1 MGLNFRSV
9 LPLAIFILSLCALAG
24 ARAQTPGNPQPQP
37 QTLLLQAD
45 AERAD
50 IRTVVQVL
58 EDPTGQLTLD
68 DVRSPAYAGRFAAG
82 QPSGGADLPVHWV
95 RFTVRHASTQPMSW
109 WFSTGTQ
116 FPKTLDLYTPDAQGI
131 YRHQHASAD
140 LPFASRP
147 LPFKH
152 FVFPVELQPR
162 QPTTVYLRLQGYSQF
177 AVIQPVFWEP
187 ATLTAAAQHD
197 RAQWLLYVG
206 MAASIILYNLLL
218 FTALRDSNYL
228 FYAAASTGIV
238 WAVSSALGGFGFAF
252 EMLWPDSPRFER
264 TGWALSMSVSHLL
277 VVTFFAQ
284 VLEMRHR
291 MADLHKWLLRACALF
306 TLGVLATLA
315 IYVGGDHPGA
325 RRIVLA
331 AASVAGI
338 AMSVIV
344 LFALVRA
351 AKARSRTVVF
361 IVIAWLPLI
370 IASTPFTIGM
380 LTQTPSD
387 NRLLIWASI
396 FEMLMMSLLLA
407 DKFNQEKRAKSIAQT
422 ALVDHLKKSE
432 QELESKVAQRTD
444 ELSREQ
450 TRTKELL
457 HNILPVD
464 IAQEISSTGSARP
477 ARHEAA
483 TILFTDFSGF
493 TVAVATMPAD
503 RMVAELN
510 EIFAA
515 FDDITDACGVEK
527 IKTIGDAYMAVAGL
541 PKPCADHAQRCVRA
555 GRLMLAYL
563 EERNINAAFKWQ
575 LRIGIHSGP
584 VVAGVVGKRK
594 YAFDIW
600 GDAVNI
606 ASRMESSGEVGRV
619 NVSAYTYDLI
629 RGEFQCE
636 YRGKVGAKGKG
647 EVDMYFVAGGVT

>member
-1 MGLNFRSV
+1 VACEQRR
-9 LPLAIFILSLCALAG
+9 LAG
-24 ARAQTPGNPQPQP
+24 DAPAGTPFTQQLAGSAGPIIAATDYVRAVPESVRAFVPEGRRYVTLGTDGFGRRVRGRYKFSSYSRNIDVGQSTEMLKKVRRGWQRHARGAAPASLGWMRQTP
-37 QTLLLQAD
+37 
-45 AERAD
+45 
-50 IRTVVQVL
+50 
-58 EDPTGQLTLD
+58 
-68 DVRSPAYAGRFAAG
+68 
-82 QPSGGADLPVHWV
+82 
-95 RFTVRHASTQPMSW
+95 AS
-109 WFSTGTQ
+109 
-116 FPKTLDLYTPDAQGI
+116 
-131 YRHQHASAD
+131 
-140 LPFASRP
+140 
-147 LPFKH
+147 
-152 FVFPVELQPR
+152 
-162 QPTTVYLRLQGYSQF
+162 
-177 AVIQPVFWEP
+177 
-187 ATLTAAAQHD
+187 
-197 RAQWLLYVG
+197 
-206 MAASIILYNLLL
+206 LYNLLL
-218 FTALRDSNYL
+218 FAALRDANHLLYS
-228 FYAAASTGIV
+228 AASSGIV
-238 WAVSSALGGFGFAF
+238 WAVSCALGGFGFAF

-264 TGWALSMSVSHLL
+264 AGWALSMAVSHLL
-277 VVTFFAQ
+277 SVTFFAQ
-284 VLEMRHR
+284 VLEMRHG
-291 MADLHKWLLRACALF
+291 MPDLHKWLLRGCALF
-306 TLGVLATLA
+306 TTGILAALGTTF
-315 IYVGGDHPGA
+315 GGDLPGA
-325 RRIVLA
+325 RRFVLA
-331 AASVAGI
+331 AAAVVGV
-338 AMSVIV
+338 AMSFIV

-351 AKARSRTVVF
+351 AKARSRAVVF

-370 IASTPFTIGM
+370 IASTPFTLGM

-387 NRLLIWASI
+387 NRFLIWASI

-422 ALVDHLKKSE
+422 ALVDHLQKSE

-444 ELSREQ
+444 ELAKEQ

-493 TVAVATMPAD
+493 TMAVATMPAD

-555 GRLMLAYL
+555 GWLMLAYL